1 MPQTLKTVHYL
12 SGAKALYN
20 QTCTCAI
27 TLGIICMVL
36 KALYMCYHAAH
47 NRVAPC
53 LMFGTLNQSQMQG
66 LEAESVQLQLSMLQV
81 LYSTLTMCKGCRPR
95 PPKDVP
101 KTQAYQLGDSNG
113 WSHAELHPYPDM

>member
-1 MPQTLKTVHYL
+1 MCYYAGHYL
-12 SGAKALYN
+12 YGAKGTIHVLSC
-20 QTCTCAI
+20 CTQQSC
-27 TLGIICMVL
+27 
-36 KALYMCYHAAH
+36 
-47 NRVAPC
+47 P
-53 LMFGTLNQSQMQG
+53 MFDVWDTLNQSQMQG